1 MFRKIILSAL
11 SLVVFFSTNSQ
22 HSIKFIHPDNLFHEG
37 KELFEQRK
45 FAASYRCFE
54 DFLKTV
60 VPTNAGMIQ
69 EAEFYLVSNAFE
81 LRQENAEEMLQKYV
95 EEHPYTPYWDKSHVM
110 LGMMRYDAK
119 DYKKALAYFRFV
131 DETNLIESEKVEY
144 LFSRGYANLA
154 TGNNAKALDIFK
166 TLKGMNSPHQAT
178 ARYYTGYTEY
188 LMKNYDAALTDLL
201 VAEQHPEF
209 EDIAPYYVAQIYYAK
224 QNYPEMEKRAEML
237 LKKYPN
243 SKNNGELYRMI
254 GEKAYAE
261 GNYQKAIENL
271 KRYESLFPQ
280 VLRNDI
286 YYLGVSYLKINQ
298 PGEAVKYLSQATTT
312 QQDEMSESAYL
323 QLGNAYV
330 ALGDKDNARMAYEV
344 ATRTNF
350 NPQVREEA
358 LFNYALTSYETN
370 AAFGESVNA
379 FEQFIHEYP
388 NSANIDKAYNYLSTV
403 YLTSK
408 NYGAAYQ
415 SILKIKNLTPSLL
428 ETKQYLEYQVGTEA
442 FAAGNYS
449 RAAEFF
455 TKALQTAPNG
465 RYLADAYYWRSESHY
480 RLNDFARSAADLNA
494 FFNLPHVT
502 VNPNYVQ
509 AFYSLGYAYFRQ
521 QKYSDSLSWFLKFL
535 GNEKNAQSPMYVD
548 ALNRVGDAYFS
559 NRNFAKATEYYEK
572 AMSDPSK
579 GDYALFQSAYMSGL
593 QKNYQQKIAK
603 LEQLLEQY
611 PNSEYGDD
619 ALYEIGRSYVML
631 ENDTKVIESNRRL
644 LSTYPNSVLAPKA
657 QLEIGMVYFNEN
669 DYNNAISV
677 FKKVVAD
684 YPMSEEAE
692 TALESLETI
701 HINTNNVGNYMD
713 YVKSLGRQVD
723 RNTEVRADSITFMA
737 AEKQYIAE
745 NYSSA
750 IVSFTDYLQRY
761 CPNGKFCTLAQNY
774 LADSYYSS
782 DNKEKALEEYAK
794 ILTQKGSPY
803 VEDAAL
809 RAAEITFDQK
819 DYTAALTYFKKLEEV
834 AQTSENKNIAR
845 LGVLRSSYMLNDEA
859 QTIQI
864 AGAIAADPKST
875 TAMKSEALLNRAKVY
890 AKQNRPSDAL
900 KDLNGITIDTR
911 TAIGA
916 EAKYMLSEVYY
927 NLNQLN
933 NAEKEVLDFAKKGTP
948 HQYWLARSFVVLS
961 DVYIQKGD
969 DFQAKQYLLS
979 LQKNYTVNDDVQ
991 EMIKSR
997 LNSIDARSKKKIV
1010 N

>member
-1 MFRKIILSAL
+1 MFKKLILTTL
-11 SLVVFFSTNSQ
+11 SILVFFTTNSQ
-22 HSIKFIHPDNLFHEG
+22 HSIRFTHSDNLFHEG
-37 KELFEQRK
+37 RELYDQRK

-54 DFLKTV
+54 EFLKTA
-60 VPTNAGMIQ
+60 VPTNASMIH
-69 EAEFYLVSNAFE
+69 EAEFYLASNAYE
-81 LRQENAEEMLQKYV
+81 LRQENAEDLLLKYID
-95 EEHPYTPYWDKSHVM
+95 EHPYTPYWDKSNTM
-110 LGMMRYDAK
+110 LGMLRYENK
-119 DYKKALAYFRFV
+119 DYRKALTYFRQV
-131 DETNLIESEKVEY
+131 DETHLVEREKVDY

-166 TLKGMNSPHQAT
+166 TLKSMNSPYQAT

-224 QNYPEMEKRAEML
+224 QNYPEMEKRADML

-254 GEKAYAE
+254 GEKAYVE

-286 YYLGVSYLKINQ
+286 YYLGVSYLKTNQ
-298 PGEAVKYLSQATTT
+298 PAEAVKYLSQATT

-358 LFNYALTSYETN
+358 LFNYALSSYETN

-379 FEQFIHEYP
+379 FEQFIREYP
-388 NSANIDKAYNYLSTV
+388 NSNNIDKAYDYLSTV

-408 NYGAAYQ
+408 NYEAAYQ
-415 SILKIKNLTPSLL
+415 SILKIKNLTPALL

-442 FAAGNYS
+442 FASGNYA

-494 FFNLPHVT
+494 FFNLPRVS

-521 QKYSDSLSWFLKFL
+521 QKYSESLSWFLKFL
-535 GNEKNAQSPMYVD
+535 GNEQNTQSVMYVD

-559 NRNFAKATEYYEK
+559 NRNFTKAAEYYEK

-603 LEQLLEQY
+603 LEQLLTQY
-611 PNSEYGDD
+611 PNSEYGDN

-631 ENDTKVIESNRRL
+631 ENNTKVIESNRRL
-644 LSTYPNSVLAPKA
+644 LNTYPNSVLAPKA
-657 QLEIGMVYFNEN
+657 QLEIGMVYFNES
-669 DYNNAISV
+669 DYNNAIPV

-701 HINTNNVGNYMD
+701 HINTNNVGSYMD

-737 AEKQYIAE
+737 AEKQYIAG
-745 NYSSA
+745 NYSNA
-750 IVSFTDYLQRY
+750 ISSFNEYLQRY
-761 CPNGKFCTLAQNY
+761 CPSGKFCALAQNY

-782 DNKEKALEEYAK
+782 NNKEKALEEYAK
-794 ILTQKGSPY
+794 IINQKGNPHM
-803 VEDAAL
+803 EEAAL

-819 DYTAALTYFKKLEEV
+819 NYTAALTYFKKLEEV

-875 TAMKSEALLNRAKVY
+875 LEMKSEALLNRAKVY
-890 AKQNRPSDAL
+890 AKLNRPSDAL
-900 KDLNGITIDTR
+900 KDLNGIAIDTR

-916 EAKYMLSEVYY
+916 EAKYMLSEVYFR
-927 NLNQLN
+927 LNQLN